1 MFNWLR
7 GLFRPSEAD
16 ERQRFFETMDALNA
30 EAGGGKPVTKTKHL
44 GSLRLRSGTLVLGD
58 PQYLP
63 GLEIPNIVADEV
75 AISASVWRYP
85 SGAATVTA
93 LRLALG
99 EPTSGGSRRKI
110 GEVGIDS
117 AKLVVADK
125 ADIQEHWAEVGRD
138 RIGVIS
144 MAPDDTV
151 LRMLTKRFKLKTVR
165 VNRVR
170 AELVGAVSESLANEI
185 EDFLKSNPKYAEYP
199 YMHFYVQ
206 TNNSFDRAN
215 HLAKAWDF
223 LPVGNADTPLMF
235 VCGTGRGDGCYDV
248 ECRFAAEV
256 PRVLSISFID
266 EQRRN

>member
-7 GLFRPSEAD
+7 GLLRPSDGD
-16 ERQRFFETMDALNA
+16 ERERFFETIDALNA
-30 EAGGGKPVTKTKHL
+30 EAGGGEPVTTSRNL
-44 GSLRLRSGTLVLGD
+44 GRLRLRSGTLALGD
-58 PQYLP
+58 PQYVP

-75 AISASVWRYP
+75 AISASLRRYP
-85 SGAATVTA
+85 SGLATVTA
-93 LRLALG
+93 LKITLG

-125 ADIQEHWAEVGRD
+125 ADLEEHWTEVGKD
-138 RIGVIS
+138 RIGVIP

-151 LRMLTKRFKLKTVR
+151 LRMLAKRFKLKTVR
-165 VNRVR
+165 VNIAR
-170 AELVGAVSESLANEI
+170 AEVVGAVSESLANEI
-185 EDFLKSNPKYAEYP
+185 DDFLKSNSKYAKYP
-199 YMHFYVQ
+199 FMHFYVQ

-223 LPVGNADTPLMF
+223 LPIGNADTPLMF

-248 ECRFAAEV
+248 ECTFAAGV

-266 EQRRN
+266 E